1 MVLGL
6 KLVRVDVKE
15 SGGGGGILE
24 FYPYPS

>member
-6 KLVRVDVKE
+6 KLVRVDVNE
-15 SGGGGGILE
+15 WGGGGGILE